1 MSMRLESR
9 GCCTSLWPVA
19 DHVFE
24 TVSSETVYEGS
35 ILALRVDRVRM
46 PGGGTARREV
56 VEHYGAVAVAAV
68 DRDLRLAMVYQ
79 YRHPVGHR
87 LWELPAGLLDAAH
100 EDPLATAQRE
110 LQEEAGLAATDWR
123 VLVDTASSPGF
134 SDESVRTYLA
144 RDLSEVDRPEP
155 EEEEAD
161 LSLHWFSLEDA
172 AAMVLAGEIVNASAA
187 AGVLAA
193 YAAVIDAKP
202 TRPVDASWRD
212 RPFTFARRRAGR

>member
-1 MSMRLESR
+1 
-9 GCCTSLWPVA
+9 VA

-24 TVSSETVYEGS
+24 TISSETVYEGS
-35 ILALRVDRVRM
+35 ILALRVDQVRM

-68 DRDLRLAMVYQ
+68 DGDQRVAMVYQ
-79 YRHPVGHR
+79 YRHPVGRR

-110 LQEEAGLAATDWR
+110 LREEAGLAATDWR

-144 RDLSEVDRPEP
+144 RDLSQVDRPEP
-155 EEEEAD
+155 QDEEAD
-161 LSLHWFSLEDA
+161 LSLRWFSLEDA

-187 AGVLAA
+187 AGVFAA
-193 YAAVIDAKP
+193 YAAVIDGRP
-202 TRPVDASWRD
+202 TRPVDAPWRD
-212 RPFTFARRRAGR
+212 RPSAFARRRAG